1 MRDNG
6 VDYYDK
12 AELESMPAADSKT
25 ILNAANIN
33 KKLADL
39 KEVYIPKTALSTKD
53 YFLVGTSGK
62 VVDSKS
68 RNKDGND
75 YYYTVSKK
83 DGSVAGI
90 YVED

>member
-1 MRDNG
+1 MTD
-6 VDYYDK
+6 
-12 AELESMPAADSKT
+12 AAAKK
-25 ILNAANIN
+25 ILSDANIN

-39 KEVYIPKTALSTKD
+39 KEVYIPKTELSTKK

-75 YYYTVSKK
+75 YYYTVNKK